1 MPQLAAPP
9 TGGGINAQSSGSNL
23 NMSDDE
29 AMDVDYDIEED
40 EYPDSEDASTLISAP
55 ASSAPLKGRK
65 RFLADLEEMK
75 KLCVNGFSFH
85 GYDLESTWN

>member
-40 EYPDSEDASTLISAP
+40 EYPDSEDAS
-55 ASSAPLKGRK
+55 SAPLKGRK